1 MVEEA
6 RERVG
11 LGEVLEARADLR
23 VVDRER
29 CRVRE
34 PLREL
39 ELGVAE
45 RDVDAGAVEVED
57 ALDARAGDERDRDE
71 RLRLDRRSRDRA
83 HARVEVSL
91 VEQHGLAAAGC
102 PPGDALVEMH
112 PLAHDLVGPV
122 VPREHRVEDPL
133 CLVRLVDRHRLVWDE
148 VGERVGDAHEQRVE
162 ALLGEDLVEDVRQP
176 PVRLHH
182 LEPGRHDDV
191 LPVRE

>member
-182 LEPGRHDDV
+182 LELGRHDDV

>member
-1 MVEEA
+1 
-6 RERVG
+6 
-11 LGEVLEARADLR
+11 
-23 VVDRER
+23 
-29 CRVRE
+29 
-34 PLREL
+34 
-39 ELGVAE
+39 
-45 RDVDAGAVEVED
+45 
-57 ALDARAGDERDRDE
+57 
-71 RLRLDRRSRDRA
+71 
-83 HARVEVSL
+83 
-91 VEQHGLAAAGC
+91 
-102 PPGDALVEMH
+102 MH

-182 LEPGRHDDV
+182 LELGRHDDV